1 LRLALALVLAPALIL
16 SAIPAAAAAATEQ
29 TEAAL
34 RASLA
39 EMVDTGHLPNA
50 QVMISR
56 HGKLLVDF
64 RLGHLDLEDRVPL
77 PRGAVFRLY
86 SMTKPVTSVAAMMLV
101 EDGRL
106 SLDDPVSR
114 FLPEFADMR
123 VYASGGLDD
132 LRTVPA
138 ARPVTVRDLLTHSSG
153 LTYQFMGNGPVPQYY
168 RRHGAMR
175 DTVVGRQPAD
185 AAPAAD
191 LDELVARLGKAPL
204 LHQPGTR
211 FSYGYSTT
219 VLGALVAHVSG
230 MSLDAFL
237 KIRILDPLDM
247 RDTGFVV
254 PEAQLPRFVTLYRAT
269 VTGMAPV
276 ERAETSEYRDAARLR
291 DGGGALAGTAQDY
304 LHFAELIANGG
315 SWHGRRLLSRATIA
329 AMVRPLLPT
338 GGSGLEDTQF
348 GFGLAIGD
356 ARSEAM
362 GGLPVGAVSWA
373 GSGNT
378 YFLADPQSG
387 IAALVM
393 TNILMSGERTDELRK
408 ALNTAVLRLRD

>member
-1 LRLALALVLAPALIL
+1 LRLALALVLALALIP
-16 SAIPAAAAAATEQ
+16 STISAAAAPATEQ
-29 TEAAL
+29 VETAL

-39 EMVDTGHLPNA
+39 EMVDAGQLPNA

-56 HGKLLVDF
+56 NGKLLVDF
-64 RLGHLDLEDRVPL
+64 RLGHLDVEDRVPL
-77 PRGAVFRLY
+77 PQDAVFRLY

-101 EDGRL
+101 DDGRL

-132 LRTVPA
+132 MRTVPV

-175 DTVVGRQPAD
+175 DTAVGRQPGD

-204 LHQPGTR
+204 LHQPGAR

-219 VLGALVAHVSG
+219 VLGAVITRAAG
-230 MSLDAFL
+230 MSLDVVL
-237 KIRILDPLDM
+237 KTRIFDPLDM
-247 RDTGFVV
+247 HDTGFVI
-254 PEAQLPRFVTLYRAT
+254 PDAQLPRFVTLYRAT
-269 VTGMAPV
+269 DTGMAPI
-276 ERAETSEYRDAARLR
+276 ERAEASEYRDSARLR
-291 DGGGALAGTAQDY
+291 DGGGALAGTARDY
-304 LHFAELIANGG
+304 LRFAEMIANGG
-315 SWHGRRLLSRATIA
+315 RWRGHQLLPRKTVA
-329 AMVRPLLPT
+329 AMVRPVLPT
-338 GGSGLEDTQF
+338 GGTGLEDTLF
-348 GFGLAIGD
+348 GLGLAIGD

-387 IAALVM
+387 IAALLM
-393 TNILMSGERTDELRK
+393 TNILMSGERTDKLRK